1 MNLVTIYRI
10 SDYSNPE
17 KVKPDYA
24 SKEDCLRVYVREF
37 TNKNLIVLCD
47 NVTKETHEISR
58 FESGLNRRTKQFC
71 RKLGIKNLL

>member
-10 SDYSNPE
+10 SDHSNPE

-47 NVTKETHEISR
+47 NVSEDTYKMVQREASKDRSSYIGR
-58 FESGLNRRTKQFC
+58 KIKQ
-71 RKLGIKNLL
+71 R